1 MHKIFVPIYRYFH
14 SHKTLMYVILAVT
27 TLIFIFFGLKV
38 KYEEDITKLLPTSS
52 VESQLA
58 FGSIQLKDKIYM
70 QVTSAEEPLSPQ
82 VLSERMDEFT
92 DLLFERDSS
101 THFISNILYKMEP
114 EVAINAL
121 DFVLEHIPSFI
132 DTSAYRDF
140 EKALEPETIEK
151 QMWVNYEQMMEDEA
165 GDLTQAIAYDPLNL
179 RGVVLGDVLL
189 SASSSYNIIDGHL
202 FCPDSTVAIAYL
214 APAFRSLDSRASTD
228 FSKMLSR
235 AQKDFELMYPDV
247 KVHTHGDPIGSV
259 SNAGRIRSDL
269 VVTVGISLILIF
281 ILIGLCFRSLQF
293 LWELLLPI
301 IYGTAFSLACIYWL
315 KGGMSLMALGLGAII
330 LGVAIS

>member
-140 EKALEPETIEK
+140 EKALEPEI
-151 QMWVNYEQMMEDEA
+151 
-165 GDLTQAIAYDPLNL
+165 
-179 RGVVLGDVLL
+179 
-189 SASSSYNIIDGHL
+189 
-202 FCPDSTVAIAYL
+202 
-214 APAFRSLDSRASTD
+214 SRA
-228 FSKMLSR
+228 
-235 AQKDFELMYPDV
+235 
-247 KVHTHGDPIGSV
+247 
-259 SNAGRIRSDL
+259 
-269 VVTVGISLILIF
+269 
-281 ILIGLCFRSLQF
+281 
-293 LWELLLPI
+293 
-301 IYGTAFSLACIYWL
+301 
-315 KGGMSLMALGLGAII
+315 
-330 LGVAIS
+330 